1 MADSMLRRPCWK
13 TKSDRSM
20 KVRNST
26 QVPDIVIIQN
36 HPKLSTNHPQNHPQ
50 IIPKLSTNHPKII
63 PKSSQIIPKSSQNY
77 PQIIP
82 KSSPNHPKIIPNH
95 PKIIPNDPQIIPNS
109 SSVAPVLHLSKW
121 LHGDLAIF
129 QGPGFIADLLHE
141 IHLGLDHQDA
151 LADWIAKGWKS
162 PGKSG
167 KSLGKCWNGGRI
179 GKGRGKAQEMV
190 GKSWGKVGER
200 PGKGWNGREML
211 RKCWGKTGEVVE
223 SMLKGHQEDI

>member
-1 MADSMLRRPCWK
+1 
-13 TKSDRSM
+13 M

-36 HPKLSTNHPQNHPQ
+36 YPQ
-50 IIPKLSTNHPKII
+50 IIPK
-63 PKSSQIIPKSSQNY
+63 IIPKSSQNY

-95 PKIIPNDPQIIPNS
+95 PKIIPKLSTNHPQIIPKLSTNHPKIIPKSSQNHPQIIPNS

-167 KSLGKCWNGGRI
+167 KSQVWKC
-179 GKGRGKAQEMV
+179 
-190 GKSWGKVGER
+190 
-200 PGKGWNGREML
+200 
-211 RKCWGKTGEVVE
+211 
-223 SMLKGHQEDI
+223 